1 MDGSWHLAGGAFHI
15 MVGWAFHIM
24 ARSMVVGIWLDG
36 ILYYGRLSVI
46 PPLCDHIFP
55 WLFLARIGG
64 M

>member
-1 MDGSWHLAGGAFHI
+1 MVVGIWLAGRFILWLA
-15 MVGWAFHIM
+15 GWAFHIM

-46 PPLCDHIFP
+46 PPLCDHILP